1 MLERPSENVT
11 AEIHNGAVTA
21 KGDGLPRNQ
30 PEVKGVR
37 SMRRLGLLFVV
48 LVAALLT
55 VMWCRVTLAQ
65 RNPFL
70 LNMAFQPEHE
80 TFAVWYAIQRGWDR
94 EAGLA
99 FKMHY
104 FDSGMAQLE
113 ALPAKQWV
121 FAGMGAVPAC
131 VGALRFGAYIL
142 AVGNDESAPNAVMV
156 RANSPIM
163 KAKGFNPKYPEV
175 YGTPEAIRG
184 KTVLVTAV
192 SSGHFAMSKWLEV
205 FGLTD
210 RDVVV
215 KNMDQGDAL
224 LAFESGIGDAV
235 VLWAPHL
242 YTGLNKGWKV
252 AGNTKNCG
260 GVQPIVIIGEREFC
274 DKNPEIV
281 AKFLRV
287 YLRGINELKKD
298 GVKLLPEYRK
308 FYKEWAGL
316 DMSDRMCE
324 LDITMHP
331 VFTYEE
337 QCQLF
342 DASKGPSQ
350 MEQWLGPILDFF
362 TARGKVKPDER
373 GKVLKS
379 NCITDKFLK
388 MVKSPIL

>member
-1 MLERPSENVT
+1 
-11 AEIHNGAVTA
+11 
-21 KGDGLPRNQ
+21 
-30 PEVKGVR
+30 
-37 SMRRLGLLFVV
+37 MRRTTLLFVV

-55 VMWCRVTLAQ
+55 FMWCPVTPAQ
-65 RNPFL
+65 QKPFL
-70 LNMAFQPEHE
+70 LNMAWQPEHE
-80 TFAVWYAIQRGWDR
+80 TFVVWYAIQKGWDR
-94 EAGLA
+94 EAGLE
-99 FKMHY
+99 FKLNY

-131 VGALRFGAYIL
+131 VGALRFGTYL
-142 AVGNDESAPNAVMV
+142 FAVGNDESVPNAVMV

-163 KAKGFNPKYPEV
+163 KAKGFNPKFPEV
-175 YGTPEAIRG
+175 YGKPEAIKG
-184 KTVLVTAV
+184 KTILVTMV

-205 FGLTD
+205 FGLKD
-210 RDVVV
+210 SDVVV
-215 KNMDQGDAL
+215 KNMDQGEAL

-242 YTGLNKGWKV
+242 YTGLNKSWKV
-252 AGNTKNCG
+252 AGNTKTCG
-260 GVQPIVIIGEREFC
+260 GAQPIVIIGEKEFC

-287 YLRGINELKKD
+287 YLRGINALKRD
-298 GVKLLPEYRK
+298 GVKLLPEYKR

-316 DMSDRMCE
+316 EMTDRMCE

-337 QCQLF
+337 QRQLF

-350 MEQWLGPILDFF
+350 VEQWLGPILDFF
-362 TARGKVKPDER
+362 TAQGKFKPDEKR
-373 GKVLKS
+373 KVLQS
-379 NCITDKFLK
+379 NCVTDKFLK
-388 MVKSPIL
+388 MVKSPIP